1 MNPTTAAF
9 YAFALILLFSAFRV
23 ITARNTV
30 HAALWLV
37 LAFFNAACIWMLLK
51 AEFLSIALVLVY
63 VGAVMVL
70 FLFVVMML
78 DINTD
83 QLRAGF
89 WKRFPLVGLVGL
101 VIVLEMAIVLRGGF
115 DVAAPVAPMA
125 AAGVGNTRQLGIELF
140 TSYLYPLQVAAVLLL
155 VAIIS
160 AIALTLRERK
170 DSKALDPSIQ
180 LKARKAERLRVVRM
194 EAERPAAPA
203 ATDAAPAAAVV
214 PGNTAAP
221 AAPAKGGA

>member
-1 MNPTTAAF
+1 MNPTTIAF
-9 YAFALILLFSAFRV
+9 YVFALILLFSAFRV

-115 DVAAPVAPMA
+115 DVAAPTASAMNMSGIA
-125 AAGVGNTRQLGIELF
+125 NTRQLGIELF
-140 TSYLYPLQVAAVLLL
+140 TNYLYPLQVAAVLLL

-160 AIALTLRERK
+160 AIALTLRQRK
-170 DSKALDPSIQ
+170 DSKALDPSVQ
-180 LKARKAERLRVVRM
+180 LRARKSERLRIVSM
-194 EAERPAAPA
+194 DAERPAAPVSAEA
-203 ATDAAPAAAVV
+203 AAAAAPGAGAAPAAA
-214 PGNTAAP
+214 
-221 AAPAKGGA
+221 AKGGA